1 MGRMYLTFRLTLLA
15 ALFILSTSG
24 FAQKNSDK
32 GCKPPIRRQL
42 FHDYIDREQKN
53 ALKADGK
60 ADGVFYVSTDEDVNF
75 LITQAMTVHI
85 DAIQCEIEKDTST
98 NDQKK
103 VTYLRGLER
112 TLRNFTALYHSR
124 KFNASSFPA
133 VADAYETAMKY
144 DKTSASIEPVIEKS
158 SYDVG
163 NMLIASGA
171 FDNNPGYRNSRNIV
185 LRKYMA
191 LHAEMIFPTLKNNPD
206 FPFRDSL
213 IVLAAYK
220 NPRQLYDY
228 AAANNR
234 LAYAIRAIDDPLVKT
249 VSKMATSKGSGQL
262 YFPFLDNI
270 MNGTQTMEEID
281 AVKNDP
287 VKYYKLLVKT
297 RIDYVSR
304 IVQQKDS
311 VREMKSLEVWL
322 SNKAKQVFIQ
332 TINGLHESPD
342 AVRFKILN
350 QLNAQELYYL
360 AVFGEDELYTSS
372 FVKGVYPLMMQ
383 KMGNRGDSLLMSVSF
398 DRFKKFI
405 KMCAGYN
412 TLSGFLSSFPNGDH
426 AEKLMTEFVNGLEKT
441 ATLEDGVDVA
451 DSYASIEETI
461 KPLAEKMLANV
472 KVNFEKN
479 LASNNQRGMIIYNL
493 LYKLFLSADSSNKS
507 INLSEEFGIPPV
519 YNLSYESLAN
529 ESGQVTMQVF
539 FYGDKDGLMNYTGF
553 LEQLKTSGWKKTE
566 DSKYWIAYA
575 SAKGNLVVYANK
587 WIDDEKKPGEIE
599 KAQTALTDYLSE
611 KNMLPS
617 IVVHRGHS
625 YWVSGTI
632 EKITPAAKIV
642 LLGSCGG
649 YNVIHDVLKHSPDAH
664 IIASKQ
670 TGKIYINQPFMNL
683 LDEKIINHNNI
694 DWIPFWAEFK
704 NKAGK
709 IEGFDDYIPPYK
721 NLGALFIKAYNSKMG
736 ISDMD

>member
-1 MGRMYLTFRLTLLA
+1 MGLMHLTLRLA
-15 ALFILSTSG
+15 LVAGLFLVSADG
-24 FAQKNSDK
+24 FAQKNADK

-60 ADGVFYVSTDEDVNF
+60 SDAVFYVSKDEDVNF
-75 LITQAMTVHI
+75 LVTQAITTHV
-85 DAIQCEIEKDTST
+85 DAIQCEIERDTSSS
-98 NDQKK
+98 DQKK
-103 VTYLRGLER
+103 VSYLRGIER
-112 TLRNFTALYHSR
+112 TLRNFTSLYRSR
-124 KFNASSFPA
+124 KINASNIPA
-133 VADAYETAMKY
+133 VIDAYQMAMKL
-144 DKTSASIEPVIEKS
+144 DKVSSSIEPVIEKS
-158 SYDVG
+158 GYDVG
-163 NMLIASGA
+163 NMLVASGA
-171 FDNNPGYRNSRNIV
+171 FDNNAGFRNSRNIV

-191 LHAEMIFPTLKNNPD
+191 LHPEMILPTLKNNPD
-206 FPFRDSL
+206 FPYRDSL
-213 IVLAAYK
+213 IILAAYK
-220 NPRQLYDY
+220 FPRQLYDY
-228 AAANNR
+228 AAASNR
-234 LAYAIRAIDDPLVKT
+234 LSYAIRAIDDPLIKT

-270 MNGTQTMEEID
+270 IRGKQTMEDID

-297 RIDYVSR
+297 RIDYINR
-304 IVQQKDS
+304 IVLEKDS
-311 VREMKSLEVWL
+311 IREMRSLEVFL
-322 SNKAKQVFIQ
+322 GNKAKQVFIQ
-332 TINGLHESPD
+332 AINGLHESPD
-342 AVRFKILN
+342 AIRFKILN

-383 KMGNRGDSLLMSVSF
+383 KMDNRGDSLLMSVSF

-405 KMCAGYN
+405 KMSAGYN
-412 TLSGFLSSFPNGDH
+412 TLSNFLSSFPDQLQ
-426 AEKLMTEFVNGLEKT
+426 AEKLMTAFVNGLEKT
-441 ATLEDGVDVA
+441 TTLEDGVDVA
-451 DSYASIEETI
+451 DSYASIEESI

-472 KVNFEKN
+472 KANYDKN
-479 LASNNQRGMIIYNL
+479 IAANNHRGIIIYNL
-493 LYKLFLSADSSNKS
+493 LYKLFESADSSNKT

-519 YNLSYESLAN
+519 YNINYQSLAN
-529 ESGQVTMQVF
+529 ENGQVTMQVF
-539 FYGDKDGLMNYTGF
+539 FYGDKDGQMNYNGF
-553 LEQLKTSGWKKTE
+553 LSQLKSGGWKKIE
-566 DSKYWIAYA
+566 DTKNWIAFA
-575 SAKGNLVVYANK
+575 STKGKLVVYANK
-587 WIDDEKKPGEIE
+587 WIDDEKQPGDIE
-599 KAQTALTDYLSE
+599 KAQTALTNYLSE
-611 KNMLPS
+611 KDMLPS

-683 LDEKIINHNNI
+683 LDEKLINGNNI
-694 DWIPFWAEFK
+694 DWIPFWGEFK

-721 NLGALFIKAYNSKMG
+721 NLGALFIKAYNSQMG
-736 ISDMD
+736 ITEMD